1 MHQTVQAFNRLM
13 RALSFFRLFYEEF
26 TLYQARLNRL
36 AGFFSKLEQLE
47 KHYHFDPVTYSNQ
60 LKLTNFGL
68 KNSYGEIF
76 LKNINITLNIGDS
89 LLIKGASGT
98 GKTSLLKA
106 IAGIYPF
113 ENIRRNRK
121 FPSQEKNYSYHNAP
135 ICHKVHFISHLL
147 SKYSNISGA
156 SMPQQ

>member
-1 MHQTVQAFNRLM
+1 M
-13 RALSFFRLFYEEF
+13 
-26 TLYQARLNRL
+26 
-36 AGFFSKLEQLE
+36 EQLE

-113 ENIRRNRK
+113 ENIRRNRNSRLRRK
-121 FPSQEKNYSYHNAP
+121 TILTTTPLSATRYTLS
-135 ICHKVHFISHLL
+135 SHLL